1 MAAAS
6 YLVQTRNGVYCARF
20 VVPLTHRGSST
31 SAGREIR
38 VSTLTKDPRDAV
50 ARARLLRVLYE
61 SLLQQG
67 GVFCRE
73 SISTYFQSI
82 MAQFKAPPPGT
93 PKFGMEYDFATGKV
107 KFEDVRPGE
116 EATVMS
122 MMEDMQKRIPV
133 PIAQVAIAPP
143 PPPAAA
149 PVVPARTDG
158 LSEDARLPIATMVDE
173 YLASQEG
180 RAQRKEIGP
189 KNVSQRATR
198 LRLFAC
204 YFEGKAIGDITPN
217 DIKTYMDDI
226 AYYPTSRDV
235 IGIAPGRSVRDVIK
249 LSKANKL
256 RRDDGKPY
264 GTLSEATVKGYMLA
278 LANFIG
284 FCDLKLA
291 VLDRTAS
298 RMKSIVDAA
307 PRGERN
313 AKEPFTDDEL
323 TGIFSCRYFWQ
334 PAYNL
339 PHQYWTPVIGLFT
352 GARLSEICQLT
363 TGDIKEYAPGAWQI
377 SFNDDEDGEDDDDGS
392 RRKSNKRLKNKSSRR
407 VIPVH
412 PQLVELGLIDYWK
425 KRKKEGDVN
434 LLGVEAAE
442 KDGYGKVPG
451 DFFRNRLLRE
461 YVGINSETKVFHS
474 FRYTF
479 ITRLRQAIIDNAGTR
494 VEENIENYPEGL
506 VLRQMVGHSIASGFT
521 RSTGKSDVHISTYM
535 GEVSMEA
542 RVRLLN
548 RLDMTRFPIAK
559 YKDVKPGQRIRYNPE
574 PKSATQSG
582 LGDFG
587 IDGGVLSGLV

>member
-1 MAAAS
+1 MAAS

-20 VVPLTHRGSST
+20 VVPLAHRGSSK

-38 VSTLTKDPRDAV
+38 VLTLTKDPRDAA
-50 ARARLLRVLYE
+50 ARARLLRVLYD
-61 SLLQQG
+61 SLLHKG

-82 MAQFKAPPPGT
+82 MAQFKAPPLGT
-93 PKFGMEYDFATGKV
+93 PKFAMEYDFATGKV
-107 KFEDVRPGE
+107 KFEDVKPGE
-116 EATVMS
+116 EVTVMS
-122 MMEDMQKRIPV
+122 MLEDMQNRLPV
-133 PIAQVAIAPP
+133 PSTQIALAPP
-143 PPPAAA
+143 APPVAS
-149 PVVPARTDG
+149 ARTDG
-158 LSEDARLPIATMVDE
+158 LSDDARLPIATMVEE
-173 YLASQEG
+173 YLESQEG
-180 RAQRKEIGP
+180 RALRDEIGP

-198 LRLFAC
+198 LRLFSN
-204 YFEGKAIGDITPN
+204 YFEGKVIGDITPN
-217 DIKTYMDDI
+217 DIKNYMDDI

-264 GTLSEATVKGYMLA
+264 DTLAEATVKGYMLA

-298 RMKSIVDAA
+298 RMKTIVDSA
-307 PRGERN
+307 PKGERN
-313 AKEPFTDDEL
+313 PKEPFTDGEL
-323 TGIFSCRYFWQ
+323 TSIFSCRYFWQ

-392 RRKSNKRLKNKSSRR
+392 SRRRKSNKRLKNKSSRR
-407 VIPVH
+407 VMPVH
-412 PQLVELGLIDYWK
+412 PQLIELGLIDYWK
-425 KRKKEGDVN
+425 KRKRDGNVN
-434 LLGVEAAE
+434 LLGVKAAE

-451 DFFRNRLLRE
+451 DFFRNKLLRE

-479 ITRLRQAIIDNAGTR
+479 ITRLRQAIIDHAGKS
-494 VEENIENYPEGL
+494 VDENIENYPEGL
-506 VLRQMVGHSIASGFT
+506 TLRQIVGHSIASGFT
-521 RSTGKSDVHISTYM
+521 RSTGKSDVHINTYM

-542 RVRLLN
+542 RVRLLA
-548 RLDMTRFPIAK
+548 RLDLSHISIPK
-559 YKDVKPGQRIRYNPE
+559 YQNVKPGQRVRYEPDVKPE
-574 PKSATQSG
+574 AAIQSFSITG
-582 LGDFG
+582 DVLGA
-587 IDGGVLSGLV
+587 LL